1 MAELE
6 GLSNVLRN
14 LNAAIKQK
22 ELNLKAGL
30 MEAALVIKADSV
42 RETPIDLGNLRG
54 SAFVI
59 VTEQQPDN
67 PSPSF
72 SGADSG
78 DMASNH
84 SKAMIEGQGIVKGNV
99 HDFSA
104 IVGYSANYAFWVHE
118 MPMIHKG
125 VPRSKPS
132 KGNYWDGGG
141 NKFLEKSVLKNEK
154 QVFQILEKWAKK

>member
-67 PSPSF
+67 TAPSF
-72 SGADSG
+72 SGTDSG
-78 DMASNH
+78 EMASNH

-104 IVGYSANYAFWVHE
+104 IIGYTANYAFWVHE
-118 MPMIHKG
+118 MPA
-125 VPRSKPS
+125 
-132 KGNYWDGGG
+132 NYNFNSGS
-141 NKFLEKSVLKNEK
+141 NKYLEKAVLKNEK
-154 QVFQILEKWAKK
+154 RVFDILAKWAKK